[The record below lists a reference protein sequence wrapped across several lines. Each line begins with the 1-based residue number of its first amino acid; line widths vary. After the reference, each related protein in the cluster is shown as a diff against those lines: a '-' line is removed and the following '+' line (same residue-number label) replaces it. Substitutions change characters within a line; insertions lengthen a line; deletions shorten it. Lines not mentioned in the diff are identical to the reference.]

1 MLLIDEYKQYLQG
14 VERKSKGTIEQYY
27 GSVKLFCFYMKLNKF
42 SITRESVSKIKLSD
56 IYGFL
61 GSIKDTNGNSAS
73 KNKISA
79 LKSFIEFCKDIEL
92 VKHNI
97 ILDIKKLP
105 KAEKRVPEYFT
116 LEQCKMLLEAVGSRN
131 KVRDKMII
139 VLFLNTGLRLAEL
152 CSLDVSCIDDKTL
165 KVIGKGN
172 KSRPVYL
179 NDDIRESLKEYLEQ
193 RPVTEE
199 KALFLSERG
208 NRISKSA
215 VQNLCK
221 NAIENAGLNVEGKS
235 DVCVHVL
242 RHTAASIMINDG
254 VDIRKIQEIFGH
266 EDISTTQIYTHIAKQ
281 KLQDVADNS
290 SLRTIKQYKNPLT
303 TKE

>member
-1 MLLIDEYKQYLQG
+1 MLLIDEYKYYLEG
-14 VERKSKGTIEQYY
+14 VEGKSLGTIEQYY
-27 GSVKLFCFYMKLNKF
+27 SSVKLFMQHMKDNKF
-42 SITRESVSKIKLSD
+42 SVTRESVSKIKVSD
-56 IYGFL
+56 IYSFL
-61 GSIKDTNGNSAS
+61 GSLKDMNSNS
-73 KNKISA
+73 TRKNKVSA
-79 LKSFIEFCKDIEL
+79 LKSFMEFCKNVEL

-105 KAEKRVPEYFT
+105 KSEKRVPVYFT
-116 LEQCKMLLEAVGSRN
+116 LEQCKLLLKSIGSRN
-131 KVRDKMII
+131 KVRDNMII
-139 VLFLNTGLRLAEL
+139 VLFLNTGLRLSEL
-152 CSLDVSCIDDKTL
+152 CSLDVSCIEDKTL
-165 KVIGKGN
+165 KIIGKGN
-172 KSRPVYL
+172 KERPVYL
-179 NDDIRESLKEYLEQ
+179 NDDIRESLREYLEQ
-193 RPVTEE
+193 RGVTEE

-290 SLRTIKQYKNPLT
+290 SLRTIQ
-303 TKE
+303 

>member
-1 MLLIDEYKQYLQG
+1 MLLIDEYKYYLEG
-14 VERKSKGTIEQYY
+14 VEGKSVGTIEQYY
-27 GSVKLFCFYMKLNKF
+27 SSVKLFMQHMKDNKF
-42 SITRESVSKIKLSD
+42 SVTRESVSKIKVSD
-56 IYGFL
+56 VYSFL
-61 GSIKDTNGNSAS
+61 GSLKDANSNS
-73 KNKISA
+73 TRKNKVSA
-79 LKSFIEFCKDIEL
+79 LKSFMEFCKNVEL

-105 KAEKRVPEYFT
+105 KQEKRVPVYFT
-116 LEQCKMLLEAVGSRN
+116 LEQCKLLLGSIGSRN
-131 KVRDKMII
+131 KTRDNMII
-139 VLFLNTGLRLAEL
+139 TLFLNTGLRLSEL
-152 CSLDVSCIDDKTL
+152 CSLDVSCIEDKTL
-165 KVIGKGN
+165 KIIGKGG
-172 KSRPVYL
+172 KERPVYL
-179 NDDIRESLKEYLEQ
+179 SDDIREKLREYIEK
-193 RPVTEE
+193 RGTTEE

-290 SLRTIKQYKNPLT
+290 SLRTI
-303 TKE
+303 